1 MKVNT
6 NKVRF
11 TKNQQDAFNFLL
23 DMKNYEQLMPADTKS
38 FEIHESGKGFTVGV
52 GALPKVGMRLKE
64 TVEPSQ
70 IVFESPAPAFEYTL
84 TISIDAV
91 DDNSSDVTLDFDGN
105 FNMMIEMMA
114 KKPLTSFIET
124 IAENIGK
131 IA

>member
-11 TKNQQDAFNFLL
+11 SKNQQDAFNFLV
-23 DMKNYEQLMPADTKS
+23 DMANYEQLMPADTKS

-64 TVEPSQ
+64 TNEPSQ
-70 IVFESPAPAFEYTL
+70 IVFESPAPAFDYTL
-84 TISIDAV
+84 TINIESV
-91 DDNSSDVTLDFDGN
+91 DDNSSDVQLNFDGK

-114 KKPLTSFIET
+114 KGPLTSFIET
-124 IAENIGK
+124 IAENLGK
-131 IA
+131 I

>member
-6 NKVRF
+6 NKVRIA
-11 TKNQQDAFNFLL
+11 KNQQDAYNFLL
-23 DMKNYEQLMPADTKS
+23 DMKNYEQLMPTDTKS

-64 TVEPSQ
+64 TQEPAK

-84 TISIDAV
+84 TISIEAV
-91 DDNSSDVTLDFDGN
+91 DGASSDVTLDFEGN

-124 IAENIGK
+124 IAENLGK
-131 IA
+131 LG

>member
-6 NKVRF
+6 NKVRLS
-11 TKNQQDAFNFLL
+11 KNQQDAFEFLL
-23 DMKNYEQLMPADTKS
+23 NMENYKQLMPTDTKS

-64 TVEPSQ
+64 TTEPSQ
-70 IVFESPAPAFEYTL
+70 IVFESPAPAFDYTL
-84 TISIDAV
+84 TINIEAIDE
-91 DDNSSDVTLDFDGN
+91 NTSDVQLDFDGK

-124 IAENIGK
+124 IAENLGK
-131 IA
+131 L

>member
-6 NKVRF
+6 KKVRF
-11 TKNQQDAFNFLL
+11 AKNQQDAFNFLL
-23 DMKNYEQLMPADTKS
+23 DMKNYEQLMPTDTKS

-52 GALPKVGMRLKE
+52 GSLPKVGMRLKE
-64 TVEPSQ
+64 TVEPSK

-84 TISIDAV
+84 TINIEAV
-91 DDNSSDVTLDFDGN
+91 DDATSDVELDFDGN

-124 IAENIGK
+124 IADNIEK
-131 IA
+131 VA

>member
-11 TKNQQDAFNFLL
+11 AKNQQDAYNFLL
-23 DMKNYEQLMPADTKS
+23 DMKNYEQLMPEDTKS

-64 TVEPSQ
+64 TIEPSK

-91 DDNSSDVTLDFDGN
+91 DDNSSNVTLDFDGN

-124 IAENIGK
+124 IAENLGK
-131 IA
+131 LG

>member
-11 TKNQQDAFNFLL
+11 SKNQKEAYDFLL

-52 GALPKVGMRLKE
+52 GSLPKVGMRLKE
-64 TVEPSQ
+64 TVEPSK

-84 TISIDAV
+84 TITIDAV
-91 DDNSSDVTLDFDGN
+91 DETSSDVVLDFDGK

-114 KKPLTSFIET
+114 KGPLTSFIET
-124 IAENIGK
+124 ISENLGK
-131 IA
+131 I

>member
-11 TKNQQDAFNFLL
+11 SKNQQEAYDFLVN
-23 DMKNYEQLMPADTKS
+23 MQNYEQLMPADTKS

-64 TVEPSQ
+64 TKEPSQ
-70 IVFESPAPAFEYTL
+70 IVFESPAPAFDYTL
-84 TISIDAV
+84 TINIEAV
-91 DDNSSDVTLDFDGN
+91 DENASDVQLDFDGK

-114 KKPLTSFIET
+114 KGPLTSFINT
-124 IAENIGK
+124 IAENLGK
-131 IA
+131 I

>member
-11 TKNQQDAFNFLL
+11 AKNQQEAYQFLL

-64 TVEPSQ
+64 TVEPSK

-91 DDNSSDVTLDFDGN
+91 DDTSSDVTLDFDGN

-124 IAENIGK
+124 ISENLGK

>member
-11 TKNQQDAFNFLL
+11 AKNQQDAFNFLL

-64 TVEPSQ
+64 TVEPSK

-124 IAENIGK
+124 IAENLGK

>member
-11 TKNQQDAFNFLL
+11 SKNQQEAYEFLV
-23 DMKNYEQLMPADTKS
+23 DMKNYEQLMPTDTKS

-64 TVEPSQ
+64 TVEPSK

-84 TISIDAV
+84 TVNIEAV
-91 DDNSSDVTLDFDGN
+91 DEQSSDVTLDFDGK

-124 IAENIGK
+124 IADNLGK
-131 IA
+131 I

>member
-1 MKVNT
+1 MEVNT

-11 TKNQQDAFNFLL
+11 SKNQQEAYTFLL
-23 DMKNYEQLMPADTKS
+23 DMKNYEQLMPEDTKS

-64 TVEPSQ
+64 TVEPST
-70 IVFESPAPAFEYTL
+70 IIFESPAPAFEYTL

-91 DDNSSDVTLDFDGN
+91 DDNSSDVSLDFKGN

-124 IAENIGK
+124 ISENLGK
-131 IA
+131 I

>member
-11 TKNQQDAFNFLL
+11 SKNQQEAYQFLVN
-23 DMKNYEQLMPADTKS
+23 MQNYEQLMPADTKS

-64 TVEPSQ
+64 TNEPSQ
-70 IVFESPAPAFEYTL
+70 IVFESPAPAFDYTL
-84 TISIDAV
+84 TINIEAV
-91 DDNSSDVTLDFDGN
+91 DDNSSDVQLDFDGK

-114 KKPLTSFIET
+114 KGPLTSFINT
-124 IAENIGK
+124 ISENIGK
-131 IA
+131 I

>member
-11 TKNQQDAFNFLL
+11 SKNQQEAYEFLVN
-23 DMKNYEQLMPADTKS
+23 MQNYEQLMPADTKS

-64 TVEPSQ
+64 TNEPSQ
-70 IVFESPAPAFEYTL
+70 IVFESPAPAFDYTL
-84 TISIDAV
+84 TINIEAV
-91 DDNSSDVTLDFDGN
+91 DDNSSDVQLNFDGK

-114 KKPLTSFIET
+114 KGPLTSFINT
-124 IAENIGK
+124 ISENIGK
-131 IA
+131 I

>member
-11 TKNQQDAFNFLL
+11 EKNQQEAYTFLL
-23 DMKNYEQLMPADTKS
+23 DMKNYEQLMPEDTKS

>member
-1 MKVNT
+1 MEVNT

-11 TKNQQDAFNFLL
+11 SKNQQEAYTFLL
-23 DMKNYEQLMPADTKS
+23 DMNNYEQLMPEDTKS

-64 TVEPSQ
+64 TVEPST
-70 IVFESPAPAFEYTL
+70 IIFESPAPAFEYTL

-91 DDNSSDVTLDFDGN
+91 DDNSSDVSLDFKGN

-124 IAENIGK
+124 ISERLGK
-131 IA
+131 I

>member
-11 TKNQQDAFNFLL
+11 AKNQQEAYTFLL
-23 DMKNYEQLMPADTKS
+23 DMKNYEQLMPEDTKS

>member
-11 TKNQQDAFNFLL
+11 AKNQQEAYTFLL

-64 TVEPSQ
+64 TVEPSK

-91 DDNSSDVTLDFDGN
+91 DENSSDVTLDFDGN

-124 IAENIGK
+124 IAENLGK
-131 IA
+131 IG

>member
-11 TKNQQDAFNFLL
+11 SKNQQEAYEFLVN
-23 DMKNYEQLMPADTKS
+23 MENYEQLMPADTKS

-64 TVEPSQ
+64 TNEPSQ
-70 IVFESPAPAFEYTL
+70 IVFESPAPAFDYTL
-84 TISIDAV
+84 TINIESV
-91 DDNSSDVTLDFDGN
+91 DENSSDVELDFDGK

-131 IA
+131 I

>member
-11 TKNQQDAFNFLL
+11 AKNQQDAFNFLL
-23 DMKNYEQLMPADTKS
+23 DMKNYEQLMPEDTKS

>member
-11 TKNQQDAFNFLL
+11 AKNQQDAYNFLL
-23 DMKNYEQLMPADTKS
+23 DMKNYEQLMPEDTKS

-64 TVEPSQ
+64 TIEPSK

-124 IAENIGK
+124 IAENLGK
-131 IA
+131 LG

>member
-11 TKNQQDAFNFLL
+11 AKNQQEAYNFLL
-23 DMKNYEQLMPADTKS
+23 DMKNYEQLMPEDTKS
-38 FEIHESGKGFTVGV
+38 FEVHETGNGFTVGV

-64 TVEPSQ
+64 SIEPSK

-84 TISIDAV
+84 TIDIDAI
-91 DDNSSDVTLDFDGN
+91 DENSSEVALDFEGN

-124 IAENIGK
+124 IAENLGK
-131 IA
+131 IK

>member
-11 TKNQQDAFNFLL
+11 AKNQQEAYQFLL
-23 DMKNYEQLMPADTKS
+23 DMKNYEQLMPTDTKS

-64 TVEPSQ
+64 TVEPSK

-91 DDNSSDVTLDFDGN
+91 DDTSSDVTLDFDGN

-124 IAENIGK
+124 ISENLGK

>member
-6 NKVRF
+6 KKVRF
-11 TKNQQDAFNFLL
+11 AKNQQDAFNFLL
-23 DMKNYEQLMPADTKS
+23 DMKNYEQLMPTDTKS

-52 GALPKVGMRLKE
+52 GSLPKVGMRLKE
-64 TVEPSQ
+64 TVEPSK

-84 TISIDAV
+84 TINIEAV
-91 DDNSSDVTLDFDGN
+91 DDTTSDVELDFDGN

-124 IAENIGK
+124 IADNIEK
-131 IA
+131 VA

>member
-11 TKNQQDAFNFLL
+11 SKNQKEAYDFLL
-23 DMKNYEQLMPADTKS
+23 DMQNYEQLMPADTKS

-64 TVEPSQ
+64 MNEPSQ
-70 IVFESPAPAFEYTL
+70 IVFESPAPAFDYTL
-84 TISIDAV
+84 TINIDAV
-91 DDNSSDVTLDFDGN
+91 DDATSDVQLDFDGK

-114 KKPLTSFIET
+114 KGPLTSFIQT
-124 IAENIGK
+124 ISENLGK
-131 IA
+131 I

>member
-11 TKNQQDAFNFLL
+11 SKNQQEAYQFLVN
-23 DMKNYEQLMPADTKS
+23 MQNYEQLMPADTKS

-64 TVEPSQ
+64 TNEPSQ
-70 IVFESPAPAFEYTL
+70 IVFESPAPAFDYTL
-84 TISIDAV
+84 TINIEAV
-91 DDNSSDVTLDFDGN
+91 DDNSSDIQLDFDGK

-114 KKPLTSFIET
+114 KGPLTSFINT
-124 IAENIGK
+124 ISENIGK
-131 IA
+131 I

>member
-124 IAENIGK
+124 IAENRGK

>member
-11 TKNQQDAFNFLL
+11 AKNQQDAFNFLV
-23 DMKNYEQLMPADTKS
+23 DMSNYEQLMPTDTKS

-70 IVFESPAPAFEYTL
+70 IVFESPAPAFDYTL
-84 TISIDAV
+84 TINIEPV
-91 DDNSSDVTLDFDGN
+91 DENTSEVQLNFDGK

-114 KKPLTSFIET
+114 KGPLTSFIET
-124 IAENIGK
+124 IAENLGK
-131 IA
+131 I